1 MKVIIRSPKSEDY
14 DRFSNIMDQVQAL
27 HVEWRPDV
35 YKPASPLITREVFE
49 EILKEENWFVAEA
62 DGMVVGVLEI
72 MVRHVE
78 SPSQV
83 TKDILFISSMA
94 VDQAYRGNGIGHL
107 FFEKAKQLKEERG
120 YDAIELQV
128 NAKNRLAYEMYKNYG
143 FTEIALQYGRIE
155 AHELNGYG
163 IAQAHCLEGGLY
175 LLGIHFV
182 ELFAEI
188 AGFRHKAHEQEHYSC
203 YYKKGKYGLQQAF

>member
-107 FFEKAKQLKEERG
+107 GCRLRHDSAALCWPLCDLRG
-120 YDAIELQV
+120 LSPPPVRRDTWFPVHRCAGSRYPR
-128 NAKNRLAYEMYKNYG
+128 RLSPFPA
-143 FTEIALQYGRIE
+143 E
-155 AHELNGYG
+155 ASRS
-163 IAQAHCLEGGLY
+163 
-175 LLGIHFV
+175 V
-182 ELFAEI
+182 P
-188 AGFRHKAHEQEHYSC
+188 
-203 YYKKGKYGLQQAF
+203 

>member
-14 DRFSNIMDQVQAL
+14 DRFSNIMDQVQQL

-35 YKPASPLITREVFE
+35 YKPSSPLITREVFE

-83 TKDILFISSMA
+83 TKDILFISSMV

-107 FFEKAKQLKEERG
+107 FFEKVKQLKEERG

-143 FTEIALQYGRIE
+143 FTEKSINM
-155 AHELNGYG
+155 ELKQN
-163 IAQAHCLEGGLY
+163 
-175 LLGIHFV
+175 
-182 ELFAEI
+182 
-188 AGFRHKAHEQEHYSC
+188 
-203 YYKKGKYGLQQAF
+203 

>member
-1 MKVIIRSPKSEDY
+1 MVFLVGDQAMKVIIRSPKSEDY

-94 VDQAYRGNGIGHL
+94 VYQAYRGYGIGHL
-107 FFEKAKQLKEERG
+107 FFE
-120 YDAIELQV
+120 
-128 NAKNRLAYEMYKNYG
+128 
-143 FTEIALQYGRIE
+143 IA
-155 AHELNGYG
+155 
-163 IAQAHCLEGGLY
+163 
-175 LLGIHFV
+175 
-182 ELFAEI
+182 
-188 AGFRHKAHEQEHYSC
+188 
-203 YYKKGKYGLQQAF
+203 

>member
-1 MKVIIRSPKSEDY
+1 MVFLVGDQAMKVIIRSPKSEDY

-35 YKPASPLITREVFE
+35 YKPASPLITREAFE

-72 MVRHVE
+72 MRRHVE

-107 FFEKAKQLKEERG
+107 FFEKVKQLKEERG

-143 FTEIALQYGRIE
+143 FTDKSINM
-155 AHELNGYG
+155 ELKQN
-163 IAQAHCLEGGLY
+163 
-175 LLGIHFV
+175 
-182 ELFAEI
+182 
-188 AGFRHKAHEQEHYSC
+188 
-203 YYKKGKYGLQQAF
+203 